1 MKPVHH
7 LPRLLSSSLVSR
19 RPGDARGDVQASP
32 ASQFQLQSS
41 NFPPTCQSS
50 VTIYEICHVRHRG
63 ENLLHI
69 MCWRTPFPQCTACN
83 SFYKCHRLGRPAALP
98 TGWWVIFL
106 LVIILIGFLC
116 PFHCLSDWEGRGD
129 KACARVIVC
138 LQACMDLCVCV
149 FVCVCVYI
157 YECRCWGFM

>member
-7 LPRLLSSSLVSR
+7 LPQLLSSSLVSWH
-19 RPGDARGDVQASP
+19 PSDARGGVQASP
-32 ASQFQLQSS
+32 ASPSQSQFQLQSS

-50 VTIYEICHVRHRG
+50 VTIYEICHVRHWG

-69 MCWRTPFPQCTACN
+69 MCWRTPFPLYTACN

-98 TGWWVIFL
+98 AGWWVIFL

-116 PFHCLSDWEGRGD
+116 PFHCLSDCEGRGD
-129 KACARVIVC
+129 KACVWTILC
-138 LQACMDLCVCV
+138 LQACMDL
-149 FVCVCVYI
+149 CVCVYI